1 MASPANG
8 ALERC
13 KSAITAATS
22 VLGAAMLLR
31 RLVAD
36 VLPAGA
42 PPLVGALLLLP
53 PPSARRHALV
63 IEEFDGSF
71 YNRVFLASR
80 AYVSTLLAAS
90 RAGAPPAVIKASLPR
105 GAGAE
110 QQITLAMRPGTAV
123 ADVFRGAEVTW
134 RLSGGHGGGVGRD
147 RAGEAFRLSFDARHK
162 DLVLGSYLPFVMSR
176 VEAMAREQ
184 RQAKLYSNE
193 WGKWRPVRLRNASTF
208 ATLAMDAAL
217 RRDVVGDLDAFLGR
231 REYYE
236 RTGRAW
242 KRGYLIHGP
251 PGTGKSSLVAA
262 ISNHLHFDVY
272 DLDLGAVRS
281 NTELRKLLI
290 RMKNRSILLVED
302 VDCALA
308 AAPRREA
315 DGGSDG
321 TIPASKHRKVTLSG
335 VRSPQHGGRPLVE
348 QRARAHPH
356 LHHQPH
362 GPARPGA
369 ARAGRMDKHIHMG
382 YCGFGA
388 FKELAATYH
397 GIDDGHPL
405 FPEIQA
411 LLREV
416 EAAPAEIAERML
428 ATDDAGA
435 AIEAAAKLLR
445 DRKAGTEE
453 DGAGYVRQK
462 LHAGPRR
469 PRPRPVPVPAPG
481 RGRGASAVRRV
492 VFDQEIVLGG
502 VARRQGSGS
511 GRRGGRSS
519 GVRGSGRGRRFF
531 WQLRVEISCL
541 WAVTAAVPCLACL
554 PGRCRVLS
562 LGRMAAGRRRM
573 AG

>member
-22 VLGAAMLLR
+22 VVAAAMLLR

-42 PPLVGALLLLP
+42 RPLVGTLLLLP
-53 PPSARRHALV
+53 PPSARRHAVV
-63 IEEFDGSF
+63 IEEFDGAF
-71 YNRVFLASR
+71 YNRVFLAAR
-80 AYVSTLLAAS
+80 AYVSTLLAAA
-90 RAGAPPAVIKASLPR
+90 RAGAPAVVKASLPR

-110 QQITLAMRPGTAV
+110 QITLAMRPGTAV
-123 ADVFRGAEVTW
+123 VDVFRGAELKW
-134 RLSGGHGGGVGRD
+134 RLSGGRGTGRRRADGGG
-147 RAGEAFRLSFDARHK
+147 AGEAFRLSFDGRHK
-162 DLVLGSYLPFVMSR
+162 DLVLGAYLPFVMAR

-217 RRDVVGDLDAFLGR
+217 RQDVVGDLDMFLGR
-231 REYYE
+231 REYYG

-308 AAPRREA
+308 AAPRRREA
-315 DGGSDG
+315 DGGFDG
-321 TIPASKHRKVTLSG
+321 NIPSSKHHKVTLSG
-335 VRSPQHGGRPLVE
+335 LLNMVDGLWSCSGHERILIFTTNHMDRLDPALLRP
-348 QRARAHPH
+348 
-356 LHHQPH
+356 
-362 GPARPGA
+362 
-369 ARAGRMDKHIHMG
+369 GRMDKHIHMG

-397 GIDDGHPL
+397 GVVDDGHPL
-405 FPEIQA
+405 FPEVEA

-416 EAAPAEIAERML
+416 DAAPAEIAERML
-428 ATDDAGA
+428 ATDDADA
-435 AIEAAAKLLR
+435 ALEAAAKLLR
-445 DRKAGTEE
+445 DRKAGVEE
-453 DGAGYVRQK
+453 DGGGYVKQK
-462 LHAGPRR
+462 LHVGPRR
-469 PRPRPVPVPAPG
+469 PRPRPVPVP
-481 RGRGASAVRRV
+481 GRGASAASARRV
-492 VFDQEIVLGG
+492 VFDEEIGP
-502 VARRQGSGS
+502 
-511 GRRGGRSS
+511 
-519 GVRGSGRGRRFF
+519 VRF
-531 WQLRVEISCL
+531 
-541 WAVTAAVPCLACL
+541 
-554 PGRCRVLS
+554 S
-562 LGRMAAGRRRM
+562 L
-573 AG
+573 

>member
-1 MASPANG
+1 MA
-8 ALERC
+8 
-13 KSAITAATS
+13 
-22 VLGAAMLLR
+22 
-31 RLVAD
+31 
-36 VLPAGA
+36 
-42 PPLVGALLLLP
+42 
-53 PPSARRHALV
+53 
-63 IEEFDGSF
+63 
-71 YNRVFLASR
+71 
-80 AYVSTLLAAS
+80 
-90 RAGAPPAVIKASLPR
+90 
-105 GAGAE
+105 
-110 QQITLAMRPGTAV
+110 
-123 ADVFRGAEVTW
+123 
-134 RLSGGHGGGVGRD
+134 
-147 RAGEAFRLSFDARHK
+147 
-162 DLVLGSYLPFVMSR
+162 R

-217 RRDVVGDLDAFLGR
+217 RRDVVGDLDSFLGR

-315 DGGSDG
+315 DHGGTDG
-321 TIPASKHRKVTLSG
+321 NSIPASKHRKVTLSG
-335 VRSPQHGGRPLVE
+335 LLNMVDGLWSSSGHERILIFTTNHVDRLDPALLRP
-348 QRARAHPH
+348 
-356 LHHQPH
+356 
-362 GPARPGA
+362 
-369 ARAGRMDKHIHMG
+369 GRMDKHIHMG

-388 FKELAATYH
+388 FRELAATYH
-397 GIDDGHPL
+397 GVGDDGHPL
-405 FPEIQA
+405 FPEIEA

-416 EAAPAEIAERML
+416 EAAPAEIAERLL

-445 DRKAGTEE
+445 DRKAGVEE

-469 PRPRPVPVPAPG
+469 PRPRLVPVAG
-481 RGRGASAVRRV
+481 RGRGASAARRV
-492 VFDQEIVLGG
+492 LFGEEIVLGG
-502 VARRQGSGS
+502 VSRRQGSGS
-511 GRRGGRSS
+511 GRRGRGSGG
-519 GVRGSGRGRRFF
+519 GVRGSGRGRR
-531 WQLRVEISCL
+531 
-541 WAVTAAVPCLACL
+541 
-554 PGRCRVLS
+554 
-562 LGRMAAGRRRM
+562 
-573 AG
+573 

>member
-8 ALERC
+8 ALERY
-13 KSAITAATS
+13 KSVITAATS
-22 VLGAAMLLR
+22 VVGAAMLLR

-53 PPSARRHALV
+53 PPGARRHAVV
-63 IEEFDGSF
+63 IEEFDGAF
-71 YNRVFLASR
+71 YNRVFLAAR
-80 AYVSTLLAAS
+80 AYVSTLLADAA
-90 RAGAPPAVIKASLPR
+90 RAGAPAVFKASLPR

-110 QQITLAMRPGTAV
+110 QITLAMRPGTAV
-123 ADVFRGAEVTW
+123 VDVFRGAELKW
-134 RLSGGHGGGVGRD
+134 RLSGHGGGGRRGAD
-147 RAGEAFRLSFDARHK
+147 GGSGEAFRLSFDGRHK
-162 DLVLGSYLPFVMSR
+162 DLVLSAYLPFVMAR

-193 WGKWRPVRLRNASTF
+193 RGKWRPVRLRNASTF

-217 RRDVVGDLDAFLGR
+217 RQDVVDDLDRFLGR
-231 REYYE
+231 KEYYE

-242 KRGYLIHGP
+242 KRGYLVHGP

-321 TIPASKHRKVTLSG
+321 SSPASKHRKVTLSG
-335 VRSPQHGGRPLVE
+335 LLNMVDGLWSSSGHERILIFTTNHMDRLDPALLRP
-348 QRARAHPH
+348 
-356 LHHQPH
+356 
-362 GPARPGA
+362 
-369 ARAGRMDKHIHMG
+369 GRMDKHIHMG

-388 FKELAATYH
+388 FKELAVTYH
-397 GIDDGHPL
+397 GVDDHPL
-405 FPEIQA
+405 FPEVEA

-416 EAAPAEIAERML
+416 DAAPSEIAEKLL
-428 ATDDAGA
+428 ATDDADA
-435 AIEAAAKLLR
+435 ALEAAAKLLR
-445 DRKAGTEE
+445 DREAGIEE
-453 DGAGYVRQK
+453 DGGGYVKQK
-462 LHAGPRR
+462 LHVGPRR
-469 PRPRPVPVPAPG
+469 PRPRPVPAP
-481 RGRGASAVRRV
+481 GRGASAARRV
-492 VFDQEIVLGG
+492 AFDEEMVLLGLG
-502 VARRQGSGS
+502 VAQRQGRGS
-511 GRRGGRSS
+511 GRRSRGGR
-519 GVRGSGRGRRFF
+519 GGRVPGRGRR
-531 WQLRVEISCL
+531 
-541 WAVTAAVPCLACL
+541 
-554 PGRCRVLS
+554 
-562 LGRMAAGRRRM
+562 
-573 AG
+573 